1 MKQLITI
8 TFILFGFNAFTQ
20 LNLPLKFQNSET
32 KWAELSWI
40 EGNKID
46 DQWFEMRV
54 PPIIVEDTMYVFMNY
69 RGLFDNGVSVGYCG
83 YTIKKLNKN
92 TGEVYWE
99 TRRVY
104 KEFLKRKALSQPTLK
119 DGQLVVTLY
128 DEAAKATIPGTPYL
142 VGTEW
147 NFCYPADII
156 LDLQS
161 GEIVDSNYVDKA
173 DSTVLHHWS
182 ITGASK
188 QNGTTSSNI
197 YIKDDG
203 YTYRRYLTGQGAFQN
218 SQLDLSG
225 KLLLTDYIDFQGVYL
240 LENLRYFDLIDG
252 NKGAVMVSQSE
263 NWKNKEVIIG
273 IFDSEMQLLEKY
285 DITQH
290 FQDTIGF
297 CVGYRYDNGYFIT
310 ESGIEDFGTKTL
322 RLTYHMFDMKANL
335 IDKITYTLRDG
346 IDNGIMYGYF
356 YPMADVINNRILLSR
371 CRQDKITESTYYDLF
386 ASDGDTISLV
396 KRTLV
401 EGTKDH
407 FRTEYASM
415 MENGDILLYIQQ
427 FIWTGTGF
435 GSDYPRFYSW
445 VLLDGQKMNILS
457 SVLDASNDIN
467 INIYPN
473 PSSHLINIDDATRFD
488 QKASLTSISGH
499 VQQLILHEGQIDVST
514 LTSGIYI
521 IALTDATSGKIYR
534 QRIIKID

>member
-104 KEFLKRKALSQPTLK
+104 KEFLKRKALSQPSVV
-119 DGQLVVTLY
+119 DGQLVVTIY
-128 DEAAKATIPGTPYL
+128 DEAEQPLGP
-142 VGTEW
+142 GTEW
-147 NFCYPADII
+147 NFCYPAEIT

-161 GEIVDSNYVDKA
+161 GEIVDSNYVDKINTFN
-173 DSTVLHHWS
+173 SKLRS
-182 ITGASK
+182 IAGITK
-188 QNGTTSSNI
+188 QNGDNNPKI
-197 YIKDDG
+197 YKKNSLYDHIIYKAGAGFFEKTQINFDG
-203 YTYRRYLTGQGAFQN
+203 VVL
-218 SQLDLSG
+218 
-225 KLLLTDYIDFQGVYL
+225 KIDSIEFDSKFL
-240 LENLRYFDLIDG
+240 MENLRYFDLIDG

-290 FQDTIGF
+290 FKDTIGF

-386 ASDGDTISLV
+386 ASEGDTISLV
-396 KRTLV
+396 KRTLI

-473 PSSHLINIDDATRFD
+473 PTSHLINIDDVTRFD
-488 QKASLTSISGH
+488 QKVSLTSISGH
-499 VQQLILHEGQIDVST
+499 VQQLILQEGQIDVSA

-521 IALTDATSGKIYR
+521 IALTEATSGKIYR
-534 QRIIKID
+534 QKIIKID

>member
-8 TFILFGFNAFTQ
+8 TFILLGFDAFTQ

-54 PPIIVEDTMYVFMNY
+54 PPIIVDDTMYVFMNY

-104 KEFLKRKALSQPTLK
+104 KEFLKRKAISQPTLV

-128 DEAAKATIPGTPYL
+128 DEAEQPTGT
-142 VGTEW
+142 GTYW
-147 NFCYPADII
+147 AFCYPAYIT

-161 GEIVDSNYVDKA
+161 GEVVDSNYIDKL
-173 DSTVLHHWS
+173 DSS
-182 ITGASK
+182 IPKFRSIAGVSG
-188 QNGTTSSNI
+188 QNSTTSSRI
-197 YIKDDG
+197 YRYENG
-203 YTYRRYLTGQGAFQN
+203 YLHRFYTTGAESFVN
-218 SQLDLSG
+218 TKINNSG
-225 KLLLTDYIDFQGVYL
+225 KIIRIDSSLFTATFFT
-240 LENLRYFDLIDG
+240 ENLRYFDLIDG
-252 NKGAVMVSQSE
+252 NKGALMVSQSE
-263 NWKNKEVIIG
+263 NWKIKEIIIG

-285 DITQH
+285 DITHH
-290 FQDTIGF
+290 FKDTIGF

-356 YPMADVINNRILLSR
+356 YPLADVINNRILLSR

-386 ASDGDTISLV
+386 ASEGDTISLV

-415 MENGDILLYIQQ
+415 MENGDILLYVQQ

-457 SVLDASNDIN
+457 SVLDASNDVN
-467 INIYPN
+467 IKMYPN
-473 PSSHLINIDDATRFD
+473 PSSHLITIDDATRFD
-488 QKASLTSISGH
+488 KKVSLTSISGH
-499 VQQLILHEGQIDVST
+499 VNQLILQEGQIDVST
-514 LTSGIYI
+514 LTSGTYI

-534 QRIIKID
+534 QKIIKID

>member
-1 MKQLITI
+1 MKYTI
-8 TFILFGFNAFTQ
+8 FTIILLVNFTAFAQ
-20 LNLPLKFQNSET
+20 LNLPLKFQDSEI

-40 EGNKID
+40 EGNRPE

-83 YTIKKLNKN
+83 YIIKKLNKN
-92 TGEVYWE
+92 TGQVYWE
-99 TRRVY
+99 TTRVY
-104 KEFLKRKALSQPTLK
+104 KEFLNRKALSQPTLK

-197 YIKDDG
+197 YINDDG

-218 SQLDLSG
+218 SQLHLSG
-225 KLLLTDYIDFQGVYL
+225 QLLLTDYIDFQGEYL
-240 LENLRYFDLIDG
+240 LENLRYFDLNGG
-252 NKGAVMVSQSE
+252 NKGVVMVSQSE

-273 IFDSEMQLLEKY
+273 IFDSEMQLLDKY
-285 DITQH
+285 DITHH
-290 FQDTIGF
+290 FKDTIGF

-322 RLTYHMFDMKANL
+322 RLTYHMFDIKANL

-356 YPMADVINNRILLSR
+356 YPMADVINNRILLTR
-371 CRQDKITESTYYDLF
+371 CRQDRITESTYYDIF
-386 ASDGDTISLV
+386 TSDGDTINLL

-401 EGTKDH
+401 EGVKDH

-415 MENGDILLYIQQ
+415 TENGDILMYMQQ

-445 VLLDGQKMNILS
+445 VMLDGKKMNILS
-457 SVLDASNDIN
+457 SVIDEVNDKAVS
-467 INIYPN
+467 IYPN
-473 PSSHLINIDDATRFD
+473 PSSQIINIEEADKYNKNVVF
-488 QKASLTSISGH
+488 TSISGH
-499 VQQLILHEGQIDVST
+499 IRPLIIQDGQIDVST
-514 LTSGIYI
+514 LSTGLYI
-521 IALTDATSGKIYR
+521 IALTDATSGKVYR
-534 QRIIKID
+534 QKIIKID